1 MSALVKLAIHAE
13 AWLQE
18 ELGAQ
23 SALSAVLERIEH
35 AARAGESVALARS
48 AQELETLLGGAPGR
62 EARRRVIG
70 MRAASELGLTVEV
83 PTLAALSKRLAAVG
97 VDVSRVD
104 ALRGELRAAV
114 AAGLRASR
122 RLAALAQYHR
132 GVLEEL
138 CQLLLADAPAEGG
151 GHLVGARA

>member
-70 MRAASELGLTVEV
+70 MGAASVLGL
-83 PTLAALSKRLAAVG
+83 
-97 VDVSRVD
+97 
-104 ALRGELRAAV
+104 
-114 AAGLRASR
+114 
-122 RLAALAQYHR
+122 
-132 GVLEEL
+132 
-138 CQLLLADAPAEGG
+138 
-151 GHLVGARA
+151 